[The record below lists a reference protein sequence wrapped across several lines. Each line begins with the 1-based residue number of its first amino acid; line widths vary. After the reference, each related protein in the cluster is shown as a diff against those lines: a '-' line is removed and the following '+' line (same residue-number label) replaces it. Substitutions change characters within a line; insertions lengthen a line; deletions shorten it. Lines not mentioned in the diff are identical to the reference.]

1 MTRIKAAYLV
11 SLLGCGALL
20 APASTLA
27 QAAPRPATASANPET
42 TVEVTQ
48 FRFTGNTALSSE
60 ELASVLK
67 NFPGRSLTMEQL
79 NRAAEEVQALYRS
92 RGWFLARAYLPAQTP
107 RDGVVVIAVLEGR
120 IDKVSVTVAPGA
132 PISQASAQAYA
143 NAHLQK
149 GQPITDRDIEKPLLL
164 LRDVPRVSAKSVLE
178 PGSETGTANV
188 SIEVGTDP
196 ATPIVGG
203 RVELDNYGT
212 PATGRVRLTG
222 EVDVNNPFGVGDAL
236 SLRAFIANEHDN
248 TFGRASYTFPLGAYG
263 TRLGASVARLNY
275 VLGNEF
281 AALGPQG
288 TANVTSLNASHP
300 LMRSKDANLLA
311 QFVLERKRLKDE
323 IAAFNSVE
331 TSKLNAVTFS
341 LNGDFRDSPAS
352 ANQVSLSVSNGRLT
366 FNDPLRQ
373 ANDQS
378 PEVGLH
384 QAGFYTKTML
394 NARRVHMFGNG
405 MQAVMSLQ
413 AQASNKNLPGAE
425 KFALGGTANV
435 RAFPIGEVIGDS
447 GYALTLELQTPFPS
461 LSTSTCTTA
470 ATVFYDFGRATL
482 NHNRPPA
489 YTGFN
494 ARSIGGPGGGLNVDC
509 ARGFMM
515 RFSVAAAT
523 QGELD
528 GASNSM
534 RAWLMAGYGF

>member
-1 MTRIKAAYLV
+1 M
-11 SLLGCGALL
+11 
-20 APASTLA
+20 APA
-27 QAAPRPATASANPET
+27 ASANPEM

-92 RGWFLARAYLPAQTP
+92 RGWFLARAYLPPQTP

-132 PISQASAQAYA
+132 PISQASAQAFA
-143 NAHLQK
+143 NAHLHK
-149 GQPITDRDIEKPLLL
+149 GQSITDRDIEKPLLL
-164 LRDVPRVSAKSVLE
+164 LRDVPRVAAKSVLE
-178 PGSETGTANV
+178 PGSEAGTANV
-188 SIEVGTDP
+188 NIEVGTDST
-196 ATPIVGG
+196 TPIVGG

-236 SLRAFIANEHDN
+236 SVRAFIANEQDN
-248 TFGRASYTFPLGAYG
+248 TFGRASYTFPLGPYG

-288 TANVTSLNASHP
+288 TANVASLNASHP

-311 QFVLERKRLKDE
+311 QFVVERKRLKDE

-331 TSKLNAVTFS
+331 TSKLNAITFS
-341 LNGDFRDSPAS
+341 LNGDFRDSPAT

-394 NARRVHMFGNG
+394 NARRVHMFSNG
-405 MQAVMSLQ
+405 MQTLMTLQ

-461 LSTSTCTTA
+461 LSSSSCTTA
-470 ATVFYDFGRATL
+470 ATVFYDFGRATI

-523 QGELD
+523 QGEPD
-528 GASNSM
+528 GASGTM